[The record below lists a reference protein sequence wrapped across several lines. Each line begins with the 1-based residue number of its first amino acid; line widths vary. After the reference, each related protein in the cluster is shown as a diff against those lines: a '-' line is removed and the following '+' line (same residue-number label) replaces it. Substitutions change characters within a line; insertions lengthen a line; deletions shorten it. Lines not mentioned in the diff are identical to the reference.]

1 MGGSPPARGLRNGG
15 SFSLAERR
23 LCTARADRNVSW
35 VTGRMPANLLKRAN
49 SMVGVFE
56 TGGKQTMNLRSFSQI
71 VKNIHS
77 CSILIYQRA
86 MDTEPQPEK
95 SLTAQV
101 GRQIMLVRTERGVLQ
116 GDLAAGAKL
125 KQSQLSGMERGKRP
139 ITIEHL
145 GNFARVLRCSVV
157 DLLPP
162 SAKLKQGN

>member
-1 MGGSPPARGLRNGG
+1 
-15 SFSLAERR
+15 
-23 LCTARADRNVSW
+23 
-35 VTGRMPANLLKRAN
+35 
-49 SMVGVFE
+49 
-56 TGGKQTMNLRSFSQI
+56 
-71 VKNIHS
+71 
-77 CSILIYQRA
+77 
-86 MDTEPQPEK
+86 MDTESQPEK

-101 GRQIMLVRTERGVLQ
+101 GRQIMLVRTERGMLQ

-162 SAKLKQGN
+162 SAKSKPAA